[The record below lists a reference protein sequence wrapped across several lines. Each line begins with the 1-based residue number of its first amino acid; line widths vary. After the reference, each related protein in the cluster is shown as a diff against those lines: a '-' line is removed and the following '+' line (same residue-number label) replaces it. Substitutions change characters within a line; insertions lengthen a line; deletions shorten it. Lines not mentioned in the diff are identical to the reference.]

1 MGLLQLLIYS
11 TIMFFTT
18 LFLGSIPL
26 SLSRSISPLR
36 SRQLSIIG
44 VGLLVGVALTVI
56 IPEGVEAIYR
66 IQRLNQSIISNPNH
80 ESHHHDPPP
89 IGLAL
94 LSGFLLM
101 FLIDQAS
108 SPEPIPNDSHRCDSH
123 PTPSSTSLVTH
134 PEPNNT
140 VTEANSTG
148 VVVLDSSHG
157 SCVKPLVATCSHT
170 HSSHKSLLSTTL
182 GLLTH
187 SLADGI
193 SLGAS
198 STFNSL
204 PTTEHASVSS
214 KDVLAL
220 DLIVFLA
227 IIVHKAPVAFGLV
240 AVLMSEGIPRH
251 IIRRIL
257 FAFSLATPLGSLITW
272 SLITTLISHNMNHDP
287 NDSLPASRQASMQWW
302 IGMTLCF
309 SGGTFL
315 FIAIHA
321 MQHSVTE
328 QVSHY
333 HSKPQPSLNMSEGNR
348 AEGSEINNQTVST
361 STATAQMSRLTTSL
375 LMVSGMIAPS
385 ILTRIFGHGH

>member
-1 MGLLQLLIYS
+1 MALFSLLAYS
-11 TIMFFTT
+11 TLIFFTT
-18 LFLGSIPL
+18 FFLGFIPL
-26 SLSRSISPLR
+26 SLSRSISPIR
-36 SRQLSIIG
+36 HRQLSIIG

-56 IPEGVEAIYR
+56 IPEGIEAIY
-66 IQRLNQSIISNPNH
+66 QTQSINPNH
-80 ESHHHDPPP
+80 PNHHHHHHPP

-108 SPEPIPNDSHRCDSH
+108 SPDPIPIQSH
-123 PTPSSTSLVTH
+123 PSNSPSTPSSTSLVTQ
-134 PEPNNT
+134 PEINT
-140 VTEANSTG
+140 LNEANPTA
-148 VVVLDSSHG
+148 VLTLDSNHG
-157 SCVKPLVATCSHT
+157 SYTKPLVATCSHT
-170 HSSHKSLLSTTL
+170 NSSHKSLLSTTL

-204 PTTEHASVSS
+204 PATAHASS
-214 KDVLAL
+214 KDVPAL

-251 IIRRIL
+251 LIRRIL

-272 SLITTLISHNMNHDP
+272 SFITTLMAHQTKHDP
-287 NDSLPASRQASMQWW
+287 HDSLPHSRQASMQWW
-302 IGMTLCF
+302 IGMTLLF

-328 QVSHY
+328 QVTHY
-333 HSKPQPSLNMSEGNR
+333 HSTPSSSLIMSEGHQT
-348 AEGSEINNQTVST
+348 EDINHQAVST
-361 STATAQMSRLTTSL
+361 STPTPQMGRLMTSL
-375 LMVSGMIAPS
+375 LMVSGMMAPS
-385 ILTRIFGHGH
+385 ILTKIFGHGH

>member
-1 MGLLQLLIYS
+1 MIA
-11 TIMFFTT
+11 

-56 IPEGVEAIYR
+56 IPEGIEAIYR
-66 IQRLNQSIISNPNH
+66 IQLLNHQSIIPHHDDQSH
-80 ESHHHDPPP
+80 QHHHPP
-89 IGLAL
+89 
-94 LSGFLLM
+94 
-101 FLIDQAS
+101 IDQAS
-108 SPEPIPNDSHRCDSH
+108 SPEPIPNDSHRCS
-123 PTPSSTSLVTH
+123 TSTSSTSLVIR

-140 VTEANSTG
+140 LTEANSTG
-148 VVVLDSSHG
+148 VVVVDSSDG

-204 PTTEHASVSS
+204 PATANASSS

-220 DLIVFLA
+220 DLIVFIA

-272 SLITTLISHNMNHDP
+272 SLITTLIGHNMNHDR
-287 NDSLPASRQASMQWW
+287 NDSLPVSRQASMQWW
-302 IGMTLCF
+302 IGMTLLF

-328 QVSHY
+328 QVTHY
-333 HSKPQPSLNMSEGNR
+333 HSKLPSSLNMSGGNR
-348 AEGSEINNQTVST
+348 EEGSEINHQTVSD
-361 STATAQMSRLTTSL
+361 SSSSVQMSRLTTSL